1 MSAKEMFEKL
11 GYKYIENDRGIVYSK
26 SNNDSK
32 LFICFN
38 KESKSFF
45 KDDIKFVSYDIDM
58 QELKAINQQ
67 IKELGW
73 LDE

>member
-11 GYKYIENDRGIVYSK
+11 EYKYIENDKGIVYSK
-26 SNNDSK
+26 SNNEGR

-38 KESKSFF
+38 KESKSVF

-67 IKELGW
+67 AKELRW

>member
-11 GYKYIENDRGIVYSK
+11 GYKYIENDKGIVYSK
-26 SNNDSK
+26 SNDDSK
-32 LFICFN
+32 LFIAFN
-38 KESKSFF
+38 KVSKSFF

-67 IKELGW
+67 VKELGW